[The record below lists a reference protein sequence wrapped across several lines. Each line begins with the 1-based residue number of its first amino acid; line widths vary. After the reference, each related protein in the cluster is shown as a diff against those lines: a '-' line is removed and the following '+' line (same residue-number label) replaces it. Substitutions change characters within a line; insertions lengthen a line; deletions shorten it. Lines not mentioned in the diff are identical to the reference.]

1 MKLSVSNLDLVT
13 DAGYPVGPRF
23 IMGGRP
29 PAIGFGPYK
38 TIEEAEEIEVPLLI
52 VLRVGHNEAR
62 PFGDT
67 GVHRALLG
75 GFARHADII
84 PTR

>member
-1 MKLSVSNLDLVT
+1 VKLSVSGLDLVT

-38 TIEEAEEIEVPLLI
+38 TIEEAEEARVEWEAYINERREGKSLRKSKTYRKKNASPL
-52 VLRVGHNEAR
+52 
-62 PFGDT
+62 
-67 GVHRALLG
+67 
-75 GFARHADII
+75 
-84 PTR
+84 